1 MVIATLLWCLFAT
14 LPSSATT
21 TQETDSRAATQ
32 ASESEAADGGQADA
46 DADALDSQP
55 HQVPRTLYER
65 LSPRQRVQAMAGMAV
80 VALLGF
86 LLLFCIWAGA
96 RMTRWYLRDTRNSR
110 PAPSGQDLDDWARK
124 PLVPKTDP
132 DDQVP

>member
-1 MVIATLLWCLFAT
+1 MVIAILLWCLVAT

-21 TQETDSRAATQ
+21 TQETDSHAATQ
-32 ASESEAADGGQADA
+32 ASESEAADGAQADA
-46 DADALDSQP
+46 AELDSQP

-132 DDQVP
+132 DDLRS

>member
-32 ASESEAADGGQADA
+32 ASESEAADGGQA

-110 PAPSGQDLDDWARK
+110 PAPSGRDLDDWARK